1 MYLASKKIMKKVLIV
16 EDDPMLSEIYKK
28 KFEKAGSFE
37 AVVATSGTDAIKK
50 AKQEI
55 PDLVLL
61 DLVLPEMDG
70 FDVLAELK
78 KDPTL
83 KNTKVV
89 PFSNLS
95 EEDNEKK
102 LRELKADGFIAKSEH
117 TPQELVIEVEKIL
130 KNIPEKAD
138 NVLRGDLEEGG
149 VENKNIN
156 NLSQKK
162 VLIIDDDEVFLE
174 VFGGELRKIE
184 IDTEKALDGE
194 EGGRLFLEKDFDLV
208 VINLML
214 SDKKAVDLIKEFRS
228 QKNKNKTKFA
238 ILKGEGVLNKDL
250 EEVEKMNIK
259 KIIEKDKIEPKQFA
273 LEIKSILE

>member
-1 MYLASKKIMKKVLIV
+1 MKKVLIV

-28 KFEKAGSFE
+28 KFEKTGSFE
-37 AVVATSGTDAIKK
+37 AVVANSGTDAIKK

-78 KDPTL
+78 KEPTL

-117 TPQELVIEVEKIL
+117 TPQELVEEVEKIL
-130 KNIPEKAD
+130 KDIPEKTD
-138 NVLRGDLEEGG
+138 EILKKNLSQEVD
-149 VENKNIN
+149 VEIENTN
-156 NLSQKK
+156 NLSK
-162 VLIIDDDEVFLE
+162 VEVLLIDDDEVFLE
-174 VFGGELRKIE
+174 VFGEELKKKGLKV
-184 IDTEKALDGE
+184 EKVSNGKN
-194 EGGRLFLEKDFDLV
+194 GMRRLLEKDFDLV
-208 VINLML
+208 VINLTL
-214 SDKKAVDLIKEFRS
+214 SDKKAFDLISEFKS
-228 QKNKNKTKFA
+228 QKNKSQTKFV
-238 ILKGEGVLNKDL
+238 ILKSEDVLDRDL
-250 EEVEKMNIK
+250 KELEKINVKNFID
-259 KIIEKDKIEPKQFA
+259 KDKIEPKQFA
-273 LEIKSILE
+273 TKIKSSLK